1 MGMVISFVIPPL
13 GAHSRLRSQI
23 RKGLLSALAAI
34 LLTLPF
40 VYLVYGAESPKF
52 LLSRILLSVMLVIGI
67 AVSQATREKT
77 QINALEFNPLA

>member
-40 VYLVYGAESPKF
+40 VYLVYGRIPAEVF
-52 LLSRILLSVMLVIGI
+52 VEQDLLSVMLVIGI

-77 QINALEFNPLA
+77 QPML